1 MTTENEVKVTKASAP
16 KQKMV
21 KIKLP
26 RAAYGEENF
35 ITASLNGE
43 VFKIM
48 KGVEV
53 EVPDYIAEIIQNS
66 FEHQDKADEFL
77 ESLVRK

>member
-1 MTTENEVKVTKASAP
+1 MENEKVTKATTS
-16 KQKMV
+16 KGKTV

-26 RAAYGEENF
+26 KAAFGEENF

-43 VFKIM
+43 VFKIQ

-53 EVPDYIAEIIQNS
+53 EVPDYIARIIQNS
-66 FEHQDKADEFL
+66 FEHQDKADEYL